1 MNTSVSHPGNPGPNL
16 AAVLQARDLG
26 HSYGGAPSLAGLN
39 FSLRP
44 GLSLVRGGDG
54 SGKTTLLRLMAGS
67 LQPGSGTLL
76 RNVATVFHVDMRE
89 PSLDTVVARAWL
101 DAERGARPGWRPALE
116 AALIDAFGLQSHTG
130 KTLAMLSTGS
140 RRKLGWVAAAASG
153 AALTLIDQPFA
164 ALDAASCRVLAELL
178 MDAADDPE
186 RVWVVADHEAS
197 AHLQGVR
204 WAGVIDL
211 GDG

>member
-1 MNTSVSHPGNPGPNL
+1 MDTKVSHPGNPGPNP

-39 FSLRP
+39 FSLHP

-67 LQPGSGTLL
+67 LQPGSGTLR
-76 RNVATVFHVDMRE
+76 RNVSTVFHADMRE
-89 PSLDTVVARAWL
+89 PALDTVIARAWL
-101 DAERGARPGWRPALE
+101 DAERVARPGWRPALE
-116 AALIDAFGLQSHTG
+116 AALIDAFGLQGHMG
-130 KTLAMLSTGS
+130 KSLAMLSTGS
-140 RRKLGWVAAAASG
+140 RRKLGLLAAAASG

-178 MDAADDPE
+178 VDAADDPE
-186 RVWVVADHEAS
+186 RVWVVADHEAP
-197 AHLQGVR
+197 ARLQGVR